1 MQWGV
6 SARETTDSE
15 ERTAVCHANANT
27 TRQATAYQTSAQRAA
42 HPGAHAETMGEYVT
56 AEAS

>member
-15 ERTAVCHANANT
+15 ERTAMCHANANT
-27 TRQATAYQTSAQRAA
+27 TRQVTAYQTYAQRAA
-42 HPGAHAETMGEYVT
+42 HPGAHA
-56 AEAS
+56 